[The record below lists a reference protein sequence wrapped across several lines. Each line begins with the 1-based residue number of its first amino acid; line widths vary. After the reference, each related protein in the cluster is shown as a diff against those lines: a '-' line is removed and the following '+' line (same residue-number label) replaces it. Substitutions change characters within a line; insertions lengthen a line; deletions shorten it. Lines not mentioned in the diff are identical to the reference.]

1 MWGKMILIVSGPYD
15 LRILE
20 AGEGASKWEV
30 VYQAV
35 VSADEDELPASRKPS
50 LGTASRVKLLSR

>member
-1 MWGKMILIVSGPYD
+1 
-15 LRILE
+15 
-20 AGEGASKWEV
+20 

-35 VSADEDELPASRKPS
+35 VSADEDEQRASRKPS